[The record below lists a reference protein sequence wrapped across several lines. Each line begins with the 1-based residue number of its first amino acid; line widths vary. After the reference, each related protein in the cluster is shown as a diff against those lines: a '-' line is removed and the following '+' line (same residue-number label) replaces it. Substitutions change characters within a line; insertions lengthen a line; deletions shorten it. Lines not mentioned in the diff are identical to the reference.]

1 MGVNRIGM
9 NGPTPTAVPADRA
22 AAPRAHADALAQGLS
37 ANVVGVVC
45 TSDGQWSATPFATS
59 DEADDWYGGW
69 LGIPHAYAYVAYF
82 DKTASWPFPENEQIA
97 RGATRSAGTSVG
109 VGPFMPILFTPI
121 EAGLAAILAAGAG
134 YHYGNT
140 RSAGWPAIALAAGG
154 GFAAGHWGERAYDW
168 ARNKWD
174 AHEIAKAAKGA
185 G

>member
-1 MGVNRIGM
+1 
-9 NGPTPTAVPADRA
+9 
-22 AAPRAHADALAQGLS
+22 
-37 ANVVGVVC
+37 
-45 TSDGQWSATPFATS
+45 
-59 DEADDWYGGW
+59 
-69 LGIPHAYAYVAYF
+69 
-82 DKTASWPFPENEQIA
+82 
-97 RGATRSAGTSVG
+97 
-109 VGPFMPILFTPI
+109 MPILFTPI